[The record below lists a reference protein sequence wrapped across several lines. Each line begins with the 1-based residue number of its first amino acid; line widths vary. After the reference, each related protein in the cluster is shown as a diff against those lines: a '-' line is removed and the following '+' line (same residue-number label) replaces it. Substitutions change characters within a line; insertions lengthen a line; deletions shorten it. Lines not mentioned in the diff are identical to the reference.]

1 MNPLQST
8 RLSEAIPEYTPAA
21 ESATLHVL
29 GVLPGEGVGPEVI
42 GTALEVLEVVGRH
55 SSRRFEIRTGGMIG
69 MAARREHGMDLT
81 EQVNGFCE
89 EIFHQGGA
97 VICGPGGGRFVYELR
112 ARFDLYCKFAPL
124 VPLAALQDT
133 GPLRPAS
140 VQGVDIIVVRENISG
155 LYFGEWG
162 TTSGVEGNE
171 TAFHQLTYQQDDVD
185 RILAVGHRLAQMRR
199 GRLCVAVK
207 PHGIPSISQLWEERA
222 KELNRNQEVELSLLE
237 IDNASYQLIARAQD
251 FDVVVAPNMFGDVLA
266 DCGALLLGSRGM
278 SFSGNFG
285 AGGKAVYQTG
295 HGAAY
300 DLAGSDKANPLGQI
314 LSLAMMLRESYAWP
328 EGAARIE
335 AAVARTLEQGY
346 RTPDIAAE
354 GCQVVG
360 TRELARQVCQAIEA
374 GFDS

>member
-1 MNPLQST
+1 
-8 RLSEAIPEYTPAA
+8 
-21 ESATLHVL
+21 
-29 GVLPGEGVGPEVI
+29 
-42 GTALEVLEVVGRH
+42 
-55 SSRRFEIRTGGMIG
+55 
-69 MAARREHGMDLT
+69 
-81 EQVNGFCE
+81 
-89 EIFHQGGA
+89 
-97 VICGPGGGRFVYELR
+97 
-112 ARFDLYCKFAPL
+112 
-124 VPLAALQDT
+124 
-133 GPLRPAS
+133 
-140 VQGVDIIVVRENISG
+140 
-155 LYFGEWG
+155 
-162 TTSGVEGNE
+162 
-171 TAFHQLTYQQDDVD
+171 
-185 RILAVGHRLAQMRR
+185 
-199 GRLCVAVK
+199 
-207 PHGIPSISQLWEERA
+207 
-222 KELNRNQEVELSLLE
+222 LE

-346 RTPDIAAE
+346 RTPDIAAP

-360 TRELARQVCQAIEA
+360 ARELARRVCQAIEA